1 MTQTAAI
8 YRKLAATVALTSLV
22 ADRVYTINPPPNP
35 VAPFVIISPLP
46 GVVPGTTH
54 AEASGA
60 NQRLFMIACFGR
72 TFEQAE
78 QVRELVKTAL
88 DNVTL
93 ENGETPDLEDE
104 SDDYDDAA
112 KLYRCDADFLL

>member
-8 YRKLAATVALTSLV
+8 YRKLAATVALTAVV
-22 ADRVYTINPPPNP
+22 AERVYSVNPPPNP

-46 GVVPGTTH
+46 GVVPGTSH
-54 AEASGA
+54 GEAAGA

-72 TFEQAE
+72 TLEQAE

-88 DNVTL
+88 DNVRL
-93 ENGETPDLEDE
+93 DNGDIPDLEDE

-112 KLYRCDADFLL
+112 KLFRCDVDFLL